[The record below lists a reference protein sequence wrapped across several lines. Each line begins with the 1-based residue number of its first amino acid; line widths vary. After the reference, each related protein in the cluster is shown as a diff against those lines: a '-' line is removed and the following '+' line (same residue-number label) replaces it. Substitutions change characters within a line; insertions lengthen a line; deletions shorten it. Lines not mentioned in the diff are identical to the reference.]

1 MNEPEPS
8 KFEQT
13 RQSFVKIIRHKT
25 DMEEK
30 IMALIKH
37 PDATGSQ
44 IMEARQAL
52 LGVEEPM
59 RRVVTALREKYPYPT
74 ISVITRPWHRE
85 EYDKYDEKIMGAS
98 RTASRES
105 EGNNQTNQESKD
117 GI

>member
-1 MNEPEPS
+1 MNEPQPS

-52 LGVEEPM
+52 LGVDEPL

-74 ISVITRPWHRE
+74 ISVITRPWHRQ
-85 EYDKYDEKIMGAS
+85 EYDRYDEAIMGAPRAHDRTGEEDS
-98 RTASRES
+98 RSLEK
-105 EGNNQTNQESKD
+105 E
-117 GI
+117 

>member
-1 MNEPEPS
+1 MNEPQPS

-52 LGVEEPM
+52 LGVDEPL

-74 ISVITRPWHRE
+74 FTTLTRPWHKP
-85 EYDKYDEKIMGAS
+85 EYDRYDQAIMGAPRAHDRTGEEDS
-98 RTASRES
+98 RSLEK
-105 EGNNQTNQESKD
+105 E
-117 GI
+117 

>member
-1 MNEPEPS
+1 MNEPQPS

-13 RQSFVKIIRHKT
+13 RQSFAKIIRHKT

-30 IMALIKH
+30 IMKLLKH

-44 IMEARQAL
+44 IMMARELL

-59 RRVVTALREKYPYPT
+59 RKVVTALREKYPYPT
-74 ISVITRPWHRE
+74 ISVVTRPWHRQ
-85 EYDKYDEKIMGAS
+85 EYDKYETSVDKTRAHDSAS
-98 RTASRES
+98 EEDYATHE
-105 EGNNQTNQESKD
+105 EGKTN

>member
-1 MNEPEPS
+1 MYEPQPS

-13 RQSFVKIIRHKT
+13 RQSFVKIIRHKI

-52 LGVEEPM
+52 LGVDEPL

-74 ISVITRPWHRE
+74 ISVITRPWHRQ
-85 EYDKYDEKIMGAS
+85 EYDRYDEAIMGAPRAHDRTGEEDS
-98 RTASRES
+98 RSLEK
-105 EGNNQTNQESKD
+105 E
-117 GI
+117 

>member
-37 PDATGSQ
+37 PLASGEQ
-44 IMEARQAL
+44 IMEARELL
-52 LGVEEPM
+52 LGVDEPL

-74 ISVITRPWHRE
+74 ISVITRPWHRQ
-85 EYDKYDEKIMGAS
+85 EYDRYDEAIMGAS
-98 RTASRES
+98 RAHDRTGEEDSR
-105 EGNNQTNQESKD
+105 
-117 GI
+117 

>member
-1 MNEPEPS
+1 MMYEPQPS

-44 IMEARQAL
+44 IM
-52 LGVEEPM
+52 
-59 RRVVTALREKYPYPT
+59 
-74 ISVITRPWHRE
+74 
-85 EYDKYDEKIMGAS
+85 
-98 RTASRES
+98 
-105 EGNNQTNQESKD
+105 
-117 GI
+117 

>member
-1 MNEPEPS
+1 MYEPQPS

-13 RQSFVKIIRHKT
+13 RQSFVKIIRHKA

-30 IMALIKH
+30 IVALIKH

-52 LGVEEPM
+52 LGVEEPL

-74 ISVITRPWHRE
+74 ISVITRPWHRQ
-85 EYDKYDEKIMGAS
+85 EYDRYDEKIMGAF
-98 RTASRES
+98 RTDSREG
-105 EGNNQTNQESKD
+105 EENNQPDQEFKN

>member
-1 MNEPEPS
+1 MNEPQPS

-37 PDATGSQ
+37 PLASGEQ
-44 IMEARQAL
+44 IMEARELL
-52 LGVEEPM
+52 LGVDEPL

-74 ISVITRPWHRE
+74 ISVITRPWHRQ
-85 EYDKYDEKIMGAS
+85 EYDRYDEAIMGAP
-98 RTASRES
+98 TTDAREG

>member
-52 LGVEEPM
+52 LGVDEPL

-74 ISVITRPWHRE
+74 ISVITRPWHRQ
-85 EYDKYDEKIMGAS
+85 EYDRYDEAIMGTF
-98 RTASRES
+98 RPDSRES
-105 EGNNQTNQESKD
+105 EGNNQTNQEARD
-117 GI
+117 GV

>member
-52 LGVEEPM
+52 LGVDEPL

-74 ISVITRPWHRE
+74 ISVITRPWHRQ
-85 EYDKYDEKIMGAS
+85 EYDRYDEAIMGAPRAHDRTGEEDS
-98 RTASRES
+98 RSLEK
-105 EGNNQTNQESKD
+105 E
-117 GI
+117 